1 MAERRAGADPAGV
14 AIVGMG
20 ALFPG
25 AGDLDT
31 YWRNIVGGVDAI
43 TDVPAERWEAFFYDP
58 ESTAPDRVY
67 CHRGG
72 FVDDYATFDAAAFG
86 IMPVTVEA
94 AEPDQLIALKVAA
107 AAIADAGGEGQLG
120 DPQKV
125 GVIVGR
131 GGYFTPGMARFDQR
145 VRVAQQLVES
155 LRELVPGITE
165 AKLDEVK
172 HAFQD
177 QLGPSRPEAAIDLVP
192 NLAASRIANRLD
204 LQGPAYTVDAACA
217 SSLVAVDQ
225 AVAELRSRR
234 CDAVVAGGVHHCHDV
249 AFWTVFSQLR
259 ALSPSEA
266 IRPFDRSADG
276 LLIGEGTGMVVL
288 KRLADAERDGDR
300 VYAVIR
306 GTGVASDGRAS
317 SVMKPRVAGQLLA
330 LERAWS
336 ASGLDPATVG
346 LIEAHG
352 TATPVGDAAELD
364 TLAQFFGPA
373 DAAGAG
379 GRPASSERGVLGS
392 VKSMIGHTMPAA
404 GAAALIKT
412 ALALHHGVLPPTL
425 HCDEPHER
433 LADTRFRTLAE
444 SEDWGGAPERRVAG
458 VNAFG
463 FGGINAH
470 LVLEAAPGAGAA
482 PVSAVPTRSV
492 DTSEEV
498 VVGAR
503 PLVPPTTIERVVLL
517 EGASAD
523 DLLAQLDDPAILVD
537 RDDTAAA
544 PAPGSRPADAATDRT
559 WRLAMVAP
567 DARRLELARKV
578 VARGTPWH
586 GRNDVWFSNTGLL
599 AGGGKVAFLFPGVEP
614 EFDPHVADVAD
625 HFGLPLGPL
634 AEDGHAG
641 QLGRHGAGI
650 IALGRLLDAALG
662 ELGIRP
668 DVVAGHSIGEW
679 NAMIAAHLIPA
690 DGVDDFIDSVDTD
703 DVDVPGVVFAA
714 LGCGADAAGA
724 AVGDLPDIVV
734 SHDNC
739 PHQSIVCGSE
749 ASVGE
754 VIAKLRSERI
764 LAQLLPFRS
773 GFHSPML
780 APYVA
785 PVRQATARVPLQAPA
800 VPVWSATTVAPYPD
814 DPEAVRDLVIRHL
827 LEPVHFRQLALRL
840 HDEGVRVF
848 VQVGV
853 GSLVNFLDDTLKGR
867 EHLAVVAAGPRHAGL
882 DQLRRVAAALWTEGA
897 QPRFDRLPSG
907 AASTAATSASGGS
920 AAGAVAPHPVGS
932 PVTAAVGASASDAA
946 AGSVAPPVGTGT
958 AAPAPAVGA
967 GMPDAEA
974 ASTATAP
981 TATASTAAA
990 PTAVGSPDPSGPGAA
1005 TAPGVATPGAAPPD
1019 GAAAGRVPGPAE
1031 RPGVGVGVPLH
1042 LGAPLIHLA
1051 AGVHLD
1057 LAPAGADAT
1066 ALAAGD
1072 PSLAGHPVFAE
1083 FDAGLREVGPALAE
1097 VVGAWRDVGPS
1108 QVSSG
1113 SPWVATAP
1121 GGPAAS
1127 VPAAGSSGG
1136 AGPAGGPES
1145 PVPAPASADGLTEVR
1160 TLSMDAMPF
1169 LIDHRF
1175 YRQRD
1180 GWDDVS
1186 DLFPVV
1192 PMTCTLQIF
1201 QEVASRLMPGKV
1213 PIGLEHVRALRW
1225 LAVEPPIDVTINATV
1240 TGPDRVR
1247 VSVEGFSRGTVVFAD
1262 TYPEPPAADTTPL
1275 EGASVWGPTAWDLYN
1290 DRWAFHGP
1298 QYQGVTEI
1306 GPLGPAGVQGTIE
1319 ALPAPGAL
1327 LDGAGQLVGHWV
1339 AMHTEVDRLALP
1351 SVIERIR
1358 FFGPHPPP
1366 GDRFGCTVR
1375 VGELTDAFVRADL
1388 EMVSLQEGDRGR
1400 VWCQIESWQ
1409 DTRFDTDDVVFPM
1422 LRDPDQLR
1430 ISEQRPG
1437 GWFLATE
1444 HWANSA
1450 SRELMM
1456 RRYLNHRERPT
1467 YEGLN
1472 PKAQRQW
1479 LLGRIAVKD
1488 AVRQWLWDHGAGP
1501 VFPAEVTVSNDDDG
1515 RPQVDVDAA
1524 ALEGTALEGTALE
1537 GAALGGAATGAAPPA
1552 ASGLR
1557 VSLAHTEWAAV
1568 ALVAGPDDPAP
1579 GIDIEVEAPRHER
1592 FASLALTDT
1601 EAAWVPAEPGP
1612 ERDLALT
1619 RFWTVKEAVG
1629 KAGGAGLE
1637 GRPRA
1642 IGIDRL
1648 EGDRAWVGTPGTEQ
1662 VQVDT
1667 EVVAVGDDGPR
1678 YVVSWTANPG
1688 NSW

>member
-1 MAERRAGADPAGV
+1 MADAAAVGGGDDDRAAV

-25 AGDLDT
+25 APDLAT
-31 YWRNIVGGVDAI
+31 YWSNIVGGVDAI
-43 TDVPAERWEAFFYDP
+43 TEVPADRWESFFYDP
-58 ESTAPDRVY
+58 GAFAVTPSPPDRVY

-72 FVDDYATFDAAAFG
+72 FVDELATFDAAAYG

-107 AAIADAGGEGQLG
+107 AAIADAGGEGALG
-120 DPQKV
+120 DAQKV

-155 LRELVPGITE
+155 LRDLVPGIAE
-165 AKLDEVK
+165 ERLEEVK
-172 HAFQD
+172 RAFQA

-225 AVAELRSRR
+225 AVAELRSGR

-249 AFWTVFSQLR
+249 AFWTVFSQLK

-266 IRPFDRSADG
+266 IRPFDRAADG

-306 GTGVASDGRAS
+306 GTGVASDGKAS
-317 SVMKPRVAGQLLA
+317 SVMKPRVDGQLLA
-330 LERAWS
+330 LERAWRD
-336 ASGLDPATVG
+336 SGVDPATVG
-346 LIEAHG
+346 LVEAHG
-352 TATPVGDAAELD
+352 TATPVGDDAELD
-364 TLAQFFGPA
+364 TLARFFGPA
-373 DAAGAG
+373 TGDGPAG
-379 GRPASSERGVLGS
+379 GRGVLGS

-425 HCDEPHER
+425 HVDDPHER

-444 SEDWGGAPERRVAG
+444 AEAWPADGAPRRAG

-470 LVLEAAPGAGAA
+470 VVLEAAPAFTLVTPSHPRTPFRQHEPVLENRLVLAEPADGVGAG
-482 PVSAVPTRSV
+482 
-492 DTSEEV
+492 
-498 VVGAR
+498 
-503 PLVPPTTIERVVLL
+503 ERVVLL
-517 EGASAD
+517 AGASAD

-537 RDDTAAA
+537 RDDAGR
-544 PAPGSRPADAATDRT
+544 APGTAGDGEDAT

-586 GRNDVWFSNTGLL
+586 GRNDVWFSNAGLVTN
-599 AGGGKVAFLFPGVEP
+599 GGKVAFVFPGVEP
-614 EFDPHVADVAD
+614 EFDPHVDDVAA
-625 HFGLPLGPL
+625 HFGLPLGVL
-634 AEDGHAG
+634 ADADADGADGDRH
-641 QLGRHGAGI
+641 LGEHGAGI

-662 ELGIRP
+662 ALGIRP
-668 DVVAGHSIGEW
+668 DLVAGHSIGEW
-679 NAMIAAHLIPA
+679 NAMIASHLIPDA
-690 DGVDDFIDSVDTD
+690 DIDDFIHSIDTD
-703 DVDVPGVVFAA
+703 DVDVPGVIFAA
-714 LGCGADAAGA
+714 LGCGADAAEA
-724 AVGDLPDIVV
+724 AVGDLPDVVV

-754 VIAKLRSERI
+754 VVAKLRADRV
-764 LAQLLPFRS
+764 LAQELPFRS

-780 APYVA
+780 APYVE
-785 PVRQATARVPLQAPA
+785 PVRASTARVPLQAPA
-800 VPVWSATTVAPYPD
+800 VPIWSATTVAPYPA
-814 DPEAVRDLVIRHL
+814 DPDEVRDLVIRHL
-827 LEPVHFRQLALRL
+827 LEPVRFRELALRL

-867 EHLAVVAAGPRHAGL
+867 DHLAVVAAGPRHAGL

-897 QPRFDRLPSG
+897 APRFDRLP
-907 AASTAATSASGGS
+907 AASAK
-920 AAGAVAPHPVGS
+920 APEV
-932 PVTAAVGASASDAA
+932 
-946 AGSVAPPVGTGT
+946 
-958 AAPAPAVGA
+958 
-967 GMPDAEA
+967 
-974 ASTATAP
+974 
-981 TATASTAAA
+981 
-990 PTAVGSPDPSGPGAA
+990 AA
-1005 TAPGVATPGAAPPD
+1005 TAAGPP
-1019 GAAAGRVPGPAE
+1019 PAHA
-1031 RPGVGVGVPLH
+1031 GVPLA
-1042 LGAPLIHLA
+1042 LGAPLIHLDPATAPRLTEAA
-1051 AGVHLD
+1051 AGGLGTAD
-1057 LAPAGADAT
+1057 LA
-1066 ALAAGD
+1066 ALVGD
-1072 PSLAGHPVFAE
+1072 DTDLANHPVFAE
-1083 FDAGLREVGPALAE
+1083 FGAALAEVGPAATD
-1097 VVGAWRDVGPS
+1097 VVAAWRD
-1108 QVSSG
+1108 
-1113 SPWVATAP
+1113 
-1121 GGPAAS
+1121 
-1127 VPAAGSSGG
+1127 
-1136 AGPAGGPES
+1136 AGPAGPGPGF
-1145 PVPAPASADGLTEVR
+1145 PVLPVDLVGPGGTVEPPADEPASLTEVR
-1160 TLSMDAMPF
+1160 TLSMADMPF

-1175 YRQRD
+1175 YRQRE
-1180 GWDDVS
+1180 GWEDVS

-1192 PMTCTLQIF
+1192 PMTCTLQLF

-1213 PIGLEHVRALRW
+1213 PVGLESVRALRW

-1262 TYPEPPAADTTPL
+1262 EYPEPPAPDATPL
-1275 EGASVWGPTAWDLYN
+1275 EGAGVWGPTAWDLYH

-1306 GPLGPAGVQGTIE
+1306 GPLGPTGVEGTIE
-1319 ALPAPGAL
+1319 ALAAPGAL

-1351 SVIERIR
+1351 SMIERIR
-1358 FFGPHPPP
+1358 FYGPHPPP
-1366 GDRFGCTVR
+1366 GDRFTCTVR

-1388 EMVSLQEGDRGR
+1388 ELVSAREEDAGR
-1400 VWCQIESWQ
+1400 LWCRIDQWQ
-1409 DTRFDTDDVVFPM
+1409 DTRFDTDEVVFPM
-1422 LRDPDQLR
+1422 LRDPDQLTVA
-1430 ISEQRPG
+1430 EARPG
-1437 GWFLATE
+1437 GWALATE

-1456 RRYLNHRERPT
+1456 RRFLNHHERAT

-1488 AVRQWLWDHGAGP
+1488 AVRRWLWDHGAGP
-1501 VFPAEVTVSNDDDG
+1501 IFPAEITVANHDDG
-1515 RPQVDVDAA
+1515 RPFVVA
-1524 ALEGTALEGTALE
+1524 EPP
-1537 GAALGGAATGAAPPA
+1537 GADLSAGGVAVAD
-1552 ASGLR
+1552 LR
-1557 VSLAHTEWAAV
+1557 VSLAHTEWAAAAV
-1568 ALVAGPDDPAP
+1568 VAGPDEAAP
-1579 GIDIEVEAPRHER
+1579 GIDIEAEAPRHER
-1592 FASLALTDT
+1592 FASLTLAPE
-1601 EAAWVPAEPGP
+1601 EAALVPDAPGP

-1619 RFWTVKEAVG
+1619 RLWTVKEAAG
-1629 KAGGAGLE
+1629 KVAGVGLE
-1637 GRPRA
+1637 GRPKALVVDGLDGDTAR
-1642 IGIDRL
+1642 I
-1648 EGDRAWVGTPGTEQ
+1648 GDRTVA
-1662 VQVDT
+1662 T
-1667 EVVAVGDDGPR
+1667 EVVAVGEGDTARR
-1678 YVVSWTANPG
+1678 YVVSWTTR
-1688 NSW
+1688 

>member
-1 MAERRAGADPAGV
+1 LTGGEVRTELATQKTCSGHTVWARVTLGWSQKKRIRFVADPPAPPNRAAVGTATATADTAHDGV

-25 AGDLDT
+25 APDLDT

-43 TDVPAERWEAFFYDP
+43 TDVPAERWESFFYDR

-72 FVDDYATFDAAAFG
+72 FVDEFATFDAAAFG

-107 AAIADAGGEGQLG
+107 AAIADAGGEARLG

-165 AKLDEVK
+165 DKLDEVK

-177 QLGPSRPEAAIDLVP
+177 KLGPSRPEAAIDLVP

-225 AVAELRSRR
+225 AVAELRSGR

-249 AFWTVFSQLR
+249 AFCAVFSQLR

-266 IRPFDRSADG
+266 IRPFDKGADG

-306 GTGVASDGRAS
+306 GTGVASDGKAS

-330 LERAWS
+330 LERAWT
-336 ASGLDPATVG
+336 ASGLDPASVG
-346 LIEAHG
+346 LVEAHG

-373 DAAGAG
+373 EPGAA
-379 GRPASSERGVLGS
+379 RGVLGS

-425 HCDEPHER
+425 HCDDPHER
-433 LADTRFRTLAE
+433 LADTRFRTLREA
-444 SEDWGGAPERRVAG
+444 EDWAGVSDGTKRVAG

-470 LVLEAAPGAGAA
+470 LVLESAPTNPAVLA
-482 PVSAVPTRSV
+482 P
-492 DTSEEV
+492 DF
-498 VVGAR
+498 GAR
-503 PLVPPTTIERVVLL
+503 GPKSGARTAGGPEVERVEQVERVILL
-517 EGASAD
+517 VGASAEE
-523 DLLAQLDDPAILVD
+523 LLAQLDDPAILVD
-537 RDDTAAA
+537 RDDAHTGSSSVGA
-544 PAPGSRPADAATDRT
+544 PSPSGSSAPRLRSAPQPDPGSDVGSSSVGAPSPSGSSAPRLHWPEDT

-586 GRNDVWFSNTGLL
+586 GRNDVWFSHAGLI
-599 AGGGKVAFLFPGVEP
+599 ANGGKVAFVFPGVEP
-614 EFDPHVADVAD
+614 EFNPHVDDIAA
-625 HFGLPLGPL
+625 HFGLPLGAL
-634 AEDGHAG
+634 AEDDHADK
-641 QLGRHGAGI
+641 LGLHGAGI
-650 IALGRLLDAALG
+650 IALGRLLDAALD

-668 DVVAGHSIGEW
+668 DLVAGHSIGEW
-679 NAMIAAHLIPA
+679 NAMIAAHLISN
-690 DGVDDFIDSVDTD
+690 DGIDDFIDSVDTD

-714 LGCGADAAGA
+714 LGCGADTAEAAL
-724 AVGDLPDIVV
+724 GDLPDIVV

-749 ASVGE
+749 ASVAE
-754 VIAKLRSERI
+754 VMAKLRGERI
-764 LAQLLPFRS
+764 LAQELPFRS

-780 APYVA
+780 APYVD
-785 PVRQATARVPLQAPA
+785 PVREATDRVPLQQPL

-814 DPEAVRDLVIRHL
+814 DPAAVRDLVVRHL

-853 GSLVNFLDDTLKGR
+853 GSLINFLDDTLKGR
-867 EHLAVVAAGPRHAGL
+867 DHLAVAAAGARHEGL

-897 QPRFDRLPSG
+897 HPRFDRLP
-907 AASTAATSASGGS
+907 
-920 AAGAVAPHPVGS
+920 V
-932 PVTAAVGASASDAA
+932 ASASMSASA
-946 AGSVAPPVGTGT
+946 STS
-958 AAPAPAVGA
+958 
-967 GMPDAEA
+967 M
-974 ASTATAP
+974 STATDG
-981 TATASTAAA
+981 SDQAAVY
-990 PTAVGSPDPSGPGAA
+990 PRA
-1005 TAPGVATPGAAPPD
+1005 TAPD
-1019 GAAAGRVPGPAE
+1019 Q
-1031 RPGVGVGVPLH
+1031 GVPLA
-1042 LGAPLIHLA
+1042 LGAPLIHLDPSIRLDVAATA
-1051 AGVHLD
+1051 AGAGP
-1057 LAPAGADAT
+1057 APFGHDDA
-1066 ALAAGD
+1066 
-1072 PSLAGHPVFAE
+1072 LAGHPV
-1083 FDAGLREVGPALAE
+1083 LAE
-1097 VVGAWRDVGPS
+1097 LDAAMRELTPAMADVVSAWRDG
-1108 QVSSG
+1108 G
-1113 SPWVATAP
+1113 ATAP
-1121 GGPAAS
+1121 VSPGGNVGGPDTPTSTPPPPPDAVAS
-1127 VPAAGSSGG
+1127 AG
-1136 AGPAGGPES
+1136 APD
-1145 PVPAPASADGLTEVR
+1145 PAPAERLTEVR

-1192 PMTCTLQIF
+1192 PMTCTLQLF

-1247 VSVEGFSRGTVVFAD
+1247 VSVDGFSRGTVVFAD
-1262 TYPEPPAADTTPL
+1262 SYPEPPAADTTPL
-1275 EGASVWGPTAWDLYN
+1275 DGSSVWGPTAWDLYN

-1306 GPLGPAGVQGTIE
+1306 GPLGPAGVTGTIE

-1351 SVIERIR
+1351 SVIEHIR
-1358 FFGPHPPP
+1358 FFGPHPAP
-1366 GDRFGCTVR
+1366 GARFTCTVR

-1388 EMVSLQEGDRGR
+1388 EMASADGPNAGR
-1400 VWCQIESWQ
+1400 VWCQIDSWQ

-1422 LRDPDQLR
+1422 LRDPEER
-1430 ISEQRPG
+1430 IISERRPG

-1444 HWANSA
+1444 HWRNSA
-1450 SRELMM
+1450 SRELIM
-1456 RRYLNHRERPT
+1456 RRYLNHHERPT

-1479 LLGRIAVKD
+1479 LLGRVAVKD
-1488 AVRQWLWDHGAGP
+1488 AVRQWLWDHGWGP
-1501 VFPAEVTVSNDDDG
+1501 VFPAEVTVSNDESG
-1515 RPQVDVDAA
+1515 RPLVEVATARGVDGADGPSAA
-1524 ALEGTALEGTALE
+1524 GPSAE
-1537 GAALGGAATGAAPPA
+1537 
-1552 ASGLR
+1552 GLR
-1557 VSLAHTEWAAV
+1557 VSLAHTEWAA
-1568 ALVAGPDDPAP
+1568 AAIVAGPDDPPP
-1579 GIDIEVEAPRHER
+1579 GIDIEAVAPRHER
-1592 FASLALTDT
+1592 FASLVLTADEQALIPTD
-1601 EAAWVPAEPGP
+1601 PGP

-1642 IGIDRL
+1642 ITVTRV
-1648 EGDRAWVGTPGTEQ
+1648 EGDRAWVGDADSGETPVETQ
-1662 VQVDT
+1662 A
-1667 EVVAVGDDGPR
+1667 VAAGDGAPG
-1678 YVVSWTANPG
+1678 YVVSWAAPTPG
-1688 NSW
+1688 NLGG

>member
-1 MAERRAGADPAGV
+1 MAERQEGV

-25 AGDLDT
+25 APDLAT
-31 YWRNIVGGVDAI
+31 YWRNIEGGVDAI
-43 TDVPAERWEAFFYDP
+43 TDVPAERWESFFYDP

-72 FVDDYATFDAAAFG
+72 FVDEYATFDAAAFG

-107 AAIADAGGEGQLG
+107 AAIADAGGEAQLG

-155 LRELVPGITE
+155 LRELVPDITE

-225 AVAELRSRR
+225 AVAELRSGR

-364 TLAQFFGPA
+364 TLAQFFGP
-373 DAAGAG
+373 G
-379 GRPASSERGVLGS
+379 GTDGNGTRPGGSASGVLGS

-470 LVLEAAPGAGAA
+470 LVLESAPGAGAA
-482 PVSAVPTRSV
+482 RVSAAPVRSGG
-492 DTSEEV
+492 TSEDPG
-498 VVGAR
+498 VGAR
-503 PLVPPTTIERVVLL
+503 PASPPMPVERVVLL

-544 PAPGSRPADAATDRT
+544 PAAGSRARPAAT

-641 QLGRHGAGI
+641 QLGLHGAGI

-690 DGVDDFIDSVDTD
+690 DGVDDFIDSVDTE

-714 LGCGADAAGA
+714 LGCGADAAEA

-780 APYVA
+780 APYVE

-867 EHLAVVAAGPRHAGL
+867 DHLAVVAAGPRHEGL

-897 QPRFDRLPSG
+897 QPRFDRLPG
-907 AASTAATSASGGS
+907 
-920 AAGAVAPHPVGS
+920 
-932 PVTAAVGASASDAA
+932 
-946 AGSVAPPVGTGT
+946 
-958 AAPAPAVGA
+958 
-967 GMPDAEA
+967 
-974 ASTATAP
+974 
-981 TATASTAAA
+981 
-990 PTAVGSPDPSGPGAA
+990 GAA
-1005 TAPGVATPGAAPPD
+1005 TAADASV
-1019 GAAAGRVPGPAE
+1019 AAASDEAAAEADGVTEPEAATATDGSANGHAPGPAG
-1031 RPGVGVGVPLH
+1031 RPAPGTGTGVGAGVPLH

-1083 FDAGLREVGPALAE
+1083 FDAGLREVGPALAD
-1097 VVGAWRDVGPS
+1097 VLGAWRDAGPS
-1108 QVSSG
+1108 LVLSG
-1113 SPWVATAP
+1113 SPPAATAP
-1121 GGPAAS
+1121 VPGPEAP
-1127 VPAAGSSGG
+1127 VPAA
-1136 AGPAGGPES
+1136 
-1145 PVPAPASADGLTEVR
+1145 ASADGLTEVR

-1262 TYPEPPAADTTPL
+1262 TYPEPPAADPTPL
-1275 EGASVWGPTAWDLYN
+1275 KGASVWGPTAWDLYN

-1306 GPLGPAGVQGTIE
+1306 GPLGPSGVQGTIE

-1366 GDRFGCTVR
+1366 GDRFECTVR

-1515 RPQVDVDAA
+1515 RPLVDVDAA
-1524 ALEGTALEGTALE
+1524 ALDGTAFEGTAFEGTGFE
-1537 GAALGGAATGAAPPA
+1537 GAALDGVTRGAGPPV

-1557 VSLAHTEWAAV
+1557 VSLAHTEWAAA
-1568 ALVAGPDDPAP
+1568 ALVAGPDDAAP

-1601 EAAWVPAEPGP
+1601 EAALVPAEPGP

-1648 EGDRAWVGTPGTEQ
+1648 EGDRAWVGAPGTEQ
-1662 VQVDT
+1662 VQVDS

-1678 YVVSWTANPG
+1678 YMVSWTVPNATRTRRPSDDPREG
-1688 NSW
+1688 ASDG